1 MKINKLLNTTKLM
14 NLTSII
20 LSENSQAKAN
30 IYCMITVQFHLYKVL
45 KHWEDLLKRSQNHCD
60 LHQKGE
66 GRSWEVG
73 PGLDCNLFL
82 GLCRNYVF
90 TL

>member
-45 KHWEDLLKRSQNHCD
+45 KHWEDLLKEKSES
-60 LHQKGE
+60 L
-66 GRSWEVG
+66 
-73 PGLDCNLFL
+73 
-82 GLCRNYVF
+82 
-90 TL
+90 